1 MLSNRKLTYNK
12 VYVDSQKR
20 LPQSESS
27 SDFIMQMNENL
38 ETHPNTFMYV
48 MDEVIHQSYYTT
60 PEGFY
65 QFVYVIVYNTS
76 DGSVQAYLKV
86 DLKNQVFFASQLV
99 GRISNLL
106 SQEAVNQGL
115 PADLFTSSY
124 DSDQR
129 RMILNITDNGYNFKL
144 PTDKEL
150 QESSIWNG
158 NILEDPMSVKNLIGN
173 YEAKVA
179 ANNTWT
185 SGLLNL
191 NPFNALYI
199 VCTEL
204 SDFHYSAPDG
214 YSNSIIKKTNMMFNV
229 GGITV
234 STSPPL
240 VNDWIDVSNRSLKRL
255 RFRITDS
262 RGKTVNLHNAPVSF
276 TLLLL
281 IFDDF

>member
-38 ETHPNTFMYV
+38 ETHPNTVMYV
-48 MDEVIHQSYYTT
+48 MDEVIPQSYYTT

-76 DGSVQAYLKV
+76 DGSVQAYLKI

-158 NILEDPMSVKNLIGN
+158 NILEDPMSVNNLIGN

-179 ANNTWT
+179 TNNTCT

-214 YSNSIIKKTNMMFNV
+214 YSNSIIKKVNMMFNV

-234 STSPPL
+234 NTSPPL

-255 RFRITDS
+255 RFRITDAQ
-262 RGKTVNLHNAPVSF
+262 GKTINLHGQNVSF
-276 TLLLL
+276 TLLFVNL
-281 IFDDF
+281 

>member
-38 ETHPNTFMYV
+38 ETHPNTVMYV
-48 MDEVIHQSYYTT
+48 MDEVIPQSYYTT

-158 NILEDPMSVKNLIGN
+158 NVLEDPMSVNNLIGN

-179 ANNTWT
+179 TNNTWA

-191 NPFNALYI
+191 NPFNALYT

-214 YSNSIIKKTNMMFNV
+214 YSNSIINKTNMMFNV

-276 TLLLL
+276 TLLFVNL
-281 IFDDF
+281 

>member
-27 SDFIMQMNENL
+27 SDFIIQMNENL
-38 ETHPNTFMYV
+38 ETHPNTVMYV
-48 MDEVIHQSYYTT
+48 MDEVIPQSYYTT

-65 QFVYVIVYNTS
+65 QFMYVIIYNTS
-76 DGSVQAYLKV
+76 GGSVQAYLKI

-106 SQEAVNQGL
+106 SQEAVSQSL
-115 PADLFTSSY
+115 PSNLFTSSY

-129 RMILNITDNGYNFKL
+129 RMILNITDNTYSFKV

-150 QESSIWNG
+150 QESTIWSG
-158 NILEDPMSVKNLIGN
+158 NMLEDPMSVNNLIGN
-173 YEAKVA
+173 YEATVPT
-179 ANNTWT
+179 NTTWQ
-185 SGLLNL
+185 GNLMNL
-191 NPFNALYI
+191 NPFNSLYI
-199 VCTEL
+199 VSTEL

-214 YSNSIIKKTNMMFNV
+214 YSNSIIKKVNMMFNV

-234 STSPPL
+234 SQSAPL

-276 TLLLL
+276 TLLFVNL
-281 IFDDF
+281 

>member
-27 SDFIMQMNENL
+27 SDFIIQMNENL
-38 ETHPNTFMYV
+38 ETHPNTVMYV
-48 MDEVIHQSYYTT
+48 MDEVIPQSYYTT

-65 QFVYVIVYNTS
+65 QFMYVIIYNTS
-76 DGSVQAYLKV
+76 GGSVQAYLKI

-106 SQEAVNQGL
+106 SQEAASQSL
-115 PADLFTSSY
+115 PSNLFTSSY

-129 RMILNITDNGYNFKL
+129 RMILNITDNAYSFKV

-150 QESSIWNG
+150 QESTIWSG
-158 NILEDPMSVKNLIGN
+158 NMLEDPMSVNNLLGN
-173 YEAKVA
+173 YEATVPT
-179 ANNTWT
+179 NTTWT
-185 SGLLNL
+185 SGLMNL
-191 NPFNALYI
+191 NPFISLYI

-234 STSPPL
+234 SQSAPL

-255 RFRITDS
+255 RFRITDA

-276 TLLLL
+276 TLLFVNL
-281 IFDDF
+281 

>member
-38 ETHPNTFMYV
+38 ETHPNTVMYV
-48 MDEVIHQSYYTT
+48 MDEVIPQSYYTT

-76 DGSVQAYLKV
+76 DGSVQAYLKI

-158 NILEDPMSVKNLIGN
+158 NILEDPMSVNNLIGN

-179 ANNTWT
+179 TNNTWT
-185 SGLLNL
+185 SSLMNL
-191 NPFNALYI
+191 NPFNSLYI

-255 RFRITDS
+255 RFRITDA
-262 RGKTVNLHNAPVSF
+262 RGKTVNLHGQNVSF
-276 TLLLL
+276 TLLFVNL
-281 IFDDF
+281 

>member
-38 ETHPNTFMYV
+38 ETHPNTVMYV
-48 MDEVIHQSYYTT
+48 MDEVIPQSYYTT

-65 QFVYVIVYNTS
+65 QFVYVIGYNTS
-76 DGSVQAYLKV
+76 DGSVQAYLKI

-158 NILEDPMSVKNLIGN
+158 NILEDPMSVNNLIGN

-179 ANNTWT
+179 TNNTWT
-185 SGLLNL
+185 SGLMNL
-191 NPFNALYI
+191 NPFNSLYF

-276 TLLLL
+276 TLLFVNL
-281 IFDDF
+281 

>member
-20 LPQSESS
+20 LPQNESS
-27 SDFIMQMNENL
+27 SDFIMQMNEDL
-38 ETHPNTFMYV
+38 ETHPNTVMYV
-48 MDEVIHQSYYTT
+48 MDEVIPQSYYTT

-65 QFVYVIVYNTS
+65 QFVYAIVYNSS
-76 DGSVQAYLKV
+76 DGSVQAYLKI

-150 QESSIWNG
+150 QESSLWND
-158 NILEDPMSVKNLIGN
+158 NILEDPMSVNNLIGN

-179 ANNTWT
+179 TNNTWT
-185 SGLLNL
+185 SGLMNL
-191 NPFNALYI
+191 NPFNSLYI

-276 TLLLL
+276 TLLFVNL
-281 IFDDF
+281 

>member
-1 MLSNRKLTYNK
+1 MISNRKLTYNK

-38 ETHPNTFMYV
+38 ETHPNTVMYV
-48 MDEVIHQSYYTT
+48 MDEVIPQSYYTT

-65 QFVYVIVYNTS
+65 QFMYVIIYNTS
-76 DGSVQAYLKV
+76 GGSVQAYLKI

-99 GRISNLL
+99 GRISNFL
-106 SQEAVNQGL
+106 SQEAVSQNL
-115 PADLFTSSY
+115 PSNLFTSGY

-129 RMILNITDNGYNFKL
+129 RMILNITDNAYSFKV

-150 QESSIWNG
+150 QESTIWSG
-158 NILEDPMSVKNLIGN
+158 NILEDPMSVNNLIGN
-173 YEAKVA
+173 YEATVPT
-179 ANNTWT
+179 NTTWT
-185 SGLLNL
+185 SGLMNL
-191 NPFNALYI
+191 NPFNSLYI
-199 VCTEL
+199 ICTEL

-214 YSNSIIKKTNMMFNV
+214 YSNSIVKKVNMMFNV

-255 RFRITDS
+255 RFRITDA
-262 RGKTVNLHNAPVSF
+262 RGKTINLHNAPVSF
-276 TLLLL
+276 TLLFVNL
-281 IFDDF
+281 

>member
-38 ETHPNTFMYV
+38 ETHPNTVMYV
-48 MDEVIHQSYYTT
+48 MDEVIPQSYYTT

-76 DGSVQAYLKV
+76 DGSVQAYLKI

-158 NILEDPMSVKNLIGN
+158 NILEDPMSVNNLIGN

-179 ANNTWT
+179 TNNTWT

-214 YSNSIIKKTNMMFNV
+214 YSNSIIKKVNMMFNV

-234 STSPPL
+234 NTSAPL

-262 RGKTVNLHNAPVSF
+262 RGKTIDLHNQPVSF
-276 TLLLL
+276 TLLFVNL
-281 IFDDF
+281 

>member
-38 ETHPNTFMYV
+38 ETHPNTAMYV
-48 MDEVIHQSYYTT
+48 MDEVIPQSYYTT

-86 DLKNQVFFASQLV
+86 DFKNQVFFASQLV

-115 PADLFTSSY
+115 PADLFTSNY

-158 NILEDPMSVKNLIGN
+158 NVLEDPMSVNNLIGN
-173 YEAKVA
+173 YEAMVA
-179 ANNTWT
+179 TNNTWA

-191 NPFNALYI
+191 NPFNVL
-199 VCTEL
+199 
-204 SDFHYSAPDG
+204 
-214 YSNSIIKKTNMMFNV
+214 
-229 GGITV
+229 
-234 STSPPL
+234 
-240 VNDWIDVSNRSLKRL
+240 
-255 RFRITDS
+255 
-262 RGKTVNLHNAPVSF
+262 
-276 TLLLL
+276 
-281 IFDDF
+281 

>member
-1 MLSNRKLTYNK
+1 MISSRKLTYNK

-38 ETHPNTFMYV
+38 ETHPNTAMYV
-48 MDEVIHQSYYTT
+48 MDEVIPQSYYAT

-65 QFVYVIVYNTS
+65 QFMYVIIYNTS
-76 DGSVQAYLKV
+76 GGSVQAYLKI

-106 SQEAVNQGL
+106 SQEAVSQSL
-115 PADLFTSSY
+115 PSNLFTSSY

-129 RMILNITDNGYNFKL
+129 RMILNITDNAYSFKV
-144 PTDKEL
+144 PADKEL
-150 QESSIWNG
+150 QESTIWSG
-158 NILEDPMSVKNLIGN
+158 NILEDPMSVNNLIGN
-173 YEAKVA
+173 YEATVPT
-179 ANNTWT
+179 NTTWQ
-185 SGLLNL
+185 GNLMNL
-191 NPFNALYI
+191 NPFNSLYI

-214 YSNSIIKKTNMMFNV
+214 YSNSIIKKVNMMFNV

-255 RFRITDS
+255 RFRITDA
-262 RGKTVNLHNAPVSF
+262 RGKTINLHNAPVSF
-276 TLLLL
+276 TLLFVNL
-281 IFDDF
+281 

>member
-38 ETHPNTFMYV
+38 ETHPNTVMYV
-48 MDEVIHQSYYTT
+48 MDEVIPQSYYTT

-76 DGSVQAYLKV
+76 DGSVQAYLKI
-86 DLKNQVFFASQLV
+86 DLKNQVFLASQLV

-129 RMILNITDNGYNFKL
+129 RMILNITDNTYSFKI

-158 NILEDPMSVKNLIGN
+158 NILEDPMSVNNLIGN

-179 ANNTWT
+179 TNNTWQ
-185 SGLLNL
+185 GNLMNL
-191 NPFNALYI
+191 NPFNSLYI

-214 YSNSIIKKTNMMFNV
+214 YSNNIIKKVNMMFNV

-234 STSPPL
+234 NTSAPL

-255 RFRITDS
+255 RFRITDA
-262 RGKTVNLHNAPVSF
+262 RGKTINLHNAPVSF
-276 TLLLL
+276 TLLFVNL
-281 IFDDF
+281 

>member
-12 VYVDSQKR
+12 VYVDSQRR

-38 ETHPNTFMYV
+38 ETHPNTVMYV
-48 MDEVIHQSYYTT
+48 MDEVIPQSYYTT

-76 DGSVQAYLKV
+76 DGSVQAYLKI
-86 DLKNQVFFASQLV
+86 DLKNQVFCASQLV

-158 NILEDPMSVKNLIGN
+158 NILEDPMSVNNLIGN

-179 ANNTWT
+179 TNNTWQ
-185 SGLLNL
+185 GNLMNL
-191 NPFNALYI
+191 NPFNSLYI

-214 YSNSIIKKTNMMFNV
+214 YSKSIIKKVNMMFNV

-234 STSPPL
+234 NTSATL

-262 RGKTVNLHNAPVSF
+262 RGKTIDLHNQPVSF
-276 TLLLL
+276 TLLFVNL
-281 IFDDF
+281 

>member
-38 ETHPNTFMYV
+38 ETHPNTVMYV
-48 MDEVIHQSYYTT
+48 MDEVIPQSYYTT

-76 DGSVQAYLKV
+76 DGSVQAYLKI

-129 RMILNITDNGYNFKL
+129 RMILNITDNTYSFKI

-158 NILEDPMSVKNLIGN
+158 NILEDPMSVNNLIGN

-179 ANNTWT
+179 TNNTWT
-185 SGLLNL
+185 SGLMNL
-191 NPFNALYI
+191 NPFNSLYI

-276 TLLLL
+276 TLLFVNL
-281 IFDDF
+281 

>member
-38 ETHPNTFMYV
+38 ETHPNTVMYV
-48 MDEVIHQSYYTT
+48 MDEVIPHSYYTT

-76 DGSVQAYLKV
+76 DGSVQAYLKI
-86 DLKNQVFFASQLV
+86 DLKNQVFFASQ
-99 GRISNLL
+99 
-106 SQEAVNQGL
+106 QEAANQGL

-129 RMILNITDNGYNFKL
+129 RMILNITDNGYNFNL

-150 QESSIWNG
+150 QESSMWNG
-158 NILEDPMSVKNLIGN
+158 NILEDPMIVNNLIGN

-179 ANNTWT
+179 TNNTWT
-185 SGLLNL
+185 SGLMNL
-191 NPFNALYI
+191 NPFNSLYI

-214 YSNSIIKKTNMMFNV
+214 YSNSIIKTTNMMLNV
-229 GGITV
+229 GCITV

-240 VNDWIDVSNRSLKRL
+240 VNDWIDVSKKSLKRL
-255 RFRITDS
+255 RFRITDA
-262 RGKTVNLHNAPVSF
+262 RGKSVHLHGQNVSF
-276 TLLLL
+276 TLLFVNL
-281 IFDDF
+281 